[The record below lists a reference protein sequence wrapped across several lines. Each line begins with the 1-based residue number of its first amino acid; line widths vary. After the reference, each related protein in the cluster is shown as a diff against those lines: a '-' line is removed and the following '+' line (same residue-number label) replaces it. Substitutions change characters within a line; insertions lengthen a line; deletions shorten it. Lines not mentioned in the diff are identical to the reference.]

1 MNIET
6 IYGPGNA
13 AAHVTLQKA
22 ETLVA
27 EAGAMIAM
35 SSDISVKTTTH
46 QKSKGGIMRGLKRL
60 LSKESFFLNHFT
72 ATSGNAVVTLSPTLS
87 GDIKVLELNHDRMI
101 VQSGSYIACEHSVE
115 MDIGWQGF
123 KSLFA
128 KEGLFWINLSG
139 QGKVLVNSF
148 GAIYPIHVDGEYIVD
163 TGHIVAFDETL
174 NFSLSKAG
182 KSWFASIVGGEGL
195 VCRFKG
201 TGTVWCQ
208 SHNASAFGRALG
220 QQLKPIKR

>member
-1 MNIET
+1 MKIET
-6 IYGPGNA
+6 ILGPGNA
-13 AAHVTLQKA
+13 AANITLENA

-27 EAGAMIAM
+27 EGGAMIAM
-35 SSDISVKTTTH
+35 SSNVSIKTTTH
-46 QKSKGGIMRGLKRL
+46 QKSKGGIMSGLKRV

-72 ATSGNAVVTLSPTLS
+72 ATSNGAVVTISPTLS
-87 GDIKVLELNHDRMI
+87 GDIKVLELNRDRII
-101 VQSGSYIACEHSVE
+101 VQSGSFIACERSVE

-139 QGKVLVNSF
+139 QGKVMVNSF

-182 KSWFASIVGGEGL
+182 KSWLSSILGGEGL

-208 SHNASAFGRALG
+208 SHNASSFGRVLG
-220 QQLKPIKR
+220 RQLKPIKR

>member
-1 MNIET
+1 MKIET
-6 IYGPGNA
+6 ILGPGNA
-13 AAHVTLQKA
+13 AAQVTLGNN

-27 EAGAMIAM
+27 EGGAMIAM
-35 SSDISVKTTTH
+35 SSNISIKTTTH
-46 QKSKGGIMRGLKRL
+46 QKKKGGIMSGLKRL
-60 LSKESFFLNHFT
+60 LSNESFFLNHFT
-72 ATSGNAVVTLSPTLS
+72 ATAEGAVITLSPTLS
-87 GDIKVLELNHDRMI
+87 GDISTLELNDNRII
-101 VQSGSYIACEHSVE
+101 VQSGSYVACEHSVE

-139 QGKVLVNSF
+139 TGKVLINSF
-148 GAIYPIHVDGEYIVD
+148 GAIYPIQVNGEYIVD

-182 KSWFASIVGGEGL
+182 KSWISSILGGEGL

-208 SHNASAFGRALG
+208 SHNASAFGRSLG